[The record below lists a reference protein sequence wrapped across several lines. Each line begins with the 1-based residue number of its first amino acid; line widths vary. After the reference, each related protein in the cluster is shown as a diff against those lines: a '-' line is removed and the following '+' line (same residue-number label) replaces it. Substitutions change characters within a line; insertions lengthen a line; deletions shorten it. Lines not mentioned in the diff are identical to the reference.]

1 MSYKDSGSEI
11 KYRIYFTTVF
21 DNAEVYFGD
30 GSFNDK
36 SFNIVECCEE
46 LNRLYNENQKLK
58 KLIKE
63 GEYDE
68 SSKND

>member
-1 MSYKDSGSEI
+1 VSYKDNNGEI

-36 SFNIVECCEE
+36 SFNIEECCDE
-46 LNRLYNENQKLK
+46 LNRLYEENKKLK
-58 KLIKE
+58 EELIKFKE
-63 GEYDE
+63 GL
-68 SSKND
+68 